1 MTTNAKWFILGLV
14 MSTLMLATGCTTASV
29 KNTTKDGR
37 VFEASVTSC
46 VWDRQIKGLKFDYER
61 GTLEVQTFNSSTDK
75 ETAGKALDAATSAL
89 NLATKLAL

>member
-1 MTTNAKWFILGLV
+1 MKTNAKWFILGLV
-14 MSTLMLATGCTTASV
+14 MSAFMLMTGCTTANV

-61 GTLEVQTFNSSTDK
+61 GTLDVQTFNSSTDK
-75 ETAGKALDAATSAL
+75 ATAGKALDVAGKAIDFAKQV
-89 NLATKLAL
+89 AP